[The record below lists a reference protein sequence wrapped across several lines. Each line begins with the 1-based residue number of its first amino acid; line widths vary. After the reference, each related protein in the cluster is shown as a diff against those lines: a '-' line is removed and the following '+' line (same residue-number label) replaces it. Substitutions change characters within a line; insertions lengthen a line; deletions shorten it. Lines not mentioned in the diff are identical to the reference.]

1 MFGLYDSVQGRDFIR
16 QALIERRV
24 LCFSPEAVDTG
35 KFASDNLG
43 DVMEIK
49 VFRSKGRKRI
59 SPDIQEYQSSPSAQ
73 HVDKKGT
80 QQQAGAGVK

>member
-1 MFGLYDSVQGRDFIR
+1 MFGLYESIQGQGFIR

-35 KFASDNLG
+35 KFAPDNLR

-59 SPDIQEYQSSPSAQ
+59 SPDIQEYQSPPSVQ
-73 HVDKKGT
+73 HVDKKGA
-80 QQQAGAGVK
+80 QQQAGAGIK

>member
-1 MFGLYDSVQGRDFIR
+1 MFGLYKSVQGQGFIR
-16 QALIERRV
+16 QAFIERRV

-35 KFASDNLG
+35 KFASDNLR

-59 SPDIQEYQSSPSAQ
+59 SPDIQEYQSPPSVQ
-73 HVDKKGT
+73 HVDKKGA
-80 QQQAGAGVK
+80 QQQAGAGIK